1 MEGRHV
7 KSRQRLRPAASVLL
21 LLIALALGSGVAGAQ
36 ERDPFDPLV
45 GESAGAATTA
55 PSTGATV
62 QPAPVQ
68 QPAPAPAPA
77 EQLPATGADA
87 TPFVVVALA
96 LVCAGVGI
104 TIVSRSFGRQAAL
117 AAFGSAERDR
127 RR

>member
-1 MEGRHV
+1 
-7 KSRQRLRPAASVLL
+7 LALVLL
-21 LLIALALGSGVAGAQ
+21 VALALGSGVAGAQ

-45 GESAGAATTA
+45 GESAGATTTV
-55 PSTGATV
+55 PSGATV

-68 QPAPAPAPA
+68 QPPAAPAPA
-77 EQLPATGADA
+77 EELPATGADA

-117 AAFGSAERDR
+117 AAFGSTERDR
-127 RR
+127 